1 MKKKY
6 WITGI
11 LWVMVVL
18 VHAGQPV
25 AAGDKLHFDTDRPRA
40 GQTVSFD
47 YSSAGGK
54 LAGARDIRAALLYY
68 TDGKATGYYA
78 EDLALRPAGKDGW
91 KGSFV
96 LPDSAVAF
104 AIRLKSGKV
113 IEDNNGRGYISL
125 VYLDG
130 ASGTDGAVGAV
141 RPEAYAGAALLF
153 ANGGSL
159 LDLPNKADTALVLLE
174 KEFSLHPELRS
185 KYEYAYYY
193 NLAAVKKQEVNLLMD
208 QREQELLSS
217 PNSTMAD
224 YKLVLRL
231 LRLQKKKK
239 AADSVLSIAAQK
251 FPGSELAAQYDEN
264 PFYVIRDLD
273 SMVSYYNSFTEK
285 YLRGGAR
292 DPAAQTAS
300 YFAVAIASRYLEKK
314 DYPNAIA
321 YTARMYNGMADYR
334 GFTYSRIAL
343 DLLKNNTD
351 RVKSDTDRV
360 KSPADRVKGHAD
372 PVKGDADRVKGD
384 ADLSLADSLMRVALA
399 GVDHELAHPEKFK
412 TQGSTL
418 TEWKE
423 GINSYY
429 YSSLTDSYGKVLAQK
444 GDLSAALK
452 MQEKAVELS
461 HGTNIAFNEH
471 YVGYL
476 TRAGDVKAA
485 RSASEKFIKSGNASD
500 SLRAWLKAAYIKEK
514 GSDKGYGPYLAGLQ
528 SAARERVRDEALKEK
543 LDLPS
548 KAFSIPDIDGNTV
561 SLASLK
567 GKVVIVDFWATWCG
581 PCKASFPA
589 MQMTIDKFKNDTN
602 VVFLFI
608 DTYESLPADERLSS
622 VRKFIKSNK
631 YSFTVLLD
639 KVLDLEKRQY
649 SVVSDYGVGGIPT
662 KFVISPQGKIVFKA
676 VGFDGNNEKLV
687 TELSAYIDIAK
698 GS

>member
-1 MKKKY
+1 VNAITSPGDEGSCIIKSMTMNKKY
-6 WITGI
+6 WITGF
-11 LWVMVVL
+11 LLVMAAL
-18 VHAGQPV
+18 VHARQP
-25 AAGDKLHFDTDRPRA
+25 APAGDKLHFDTDRPRA

-54 LAGARDIRAALLYY
+54 LAGAGDIHAALLYY

-78 EDLALRPAGKDGW
+78 QDLTLRPAGKEDW
-91 KGSFV
+91 KGNFI

-130 ASGTDGAVGAV
+130 AV

-159 LDLPNKADTALVLLE
+159 LDLPNKADTALALLE
-174 KEFSLHPELRS
+174 KEFGLHPELRS

-193 NLAAVKKQEVNLLMD
+193 NLVAVKKQEANLLMD
-208 QREQELLSS
+208 KREQELLSA
-217 PNSTMAD
+217 PNSSMAD
-224 YKLVLRL
+224 YKLAMRL
-231 LRLQKKKK
+231 LQLQKKKK

-264 PFYVIRDLD
+264 PFYIIRGLD
-273 SMVSYYNSFTEK
+273 SMVSYYNSYNEK
-285 YLRGGAR
+285 YLRDGAR
-292 DPAAQTAS
+292 DPAAQTSS

-314 DYPNAIA
+314 DYTNAIV
-321 YTARMYNGMADYR
+321 YTTRMYDEMADYR

-343 DLLKNNTD
+343 DLLKNNI
-351 RVKSDTDRV
+351 
-360 KSPADRVKGHAD
+360 D
-372 PVKGDADRVKGD
+372 PVKSN
-384 ADLSLADSLMRVALA
+384 ADLSLADSLMKLALA
-399 GVDHELAHPEKFK
+399 GVDYELAHPEKFK

-418 TEWKE
+418 SEWKE

-429 YSSLTDSYGKVLAQK
+429 YSSLTDSYGRILAQK
-444 GDLSAALK
+444 GDLAAALK
-452 MQEKAVELS
+452 MQEKAVKLS
-461 HGTNIAFNEH
+461 HGANIVFNEH
-471 YVGYL
+471 YVECL
-476 TRAGDVKAA
+476 TRTGDVKAS
-485 RSASEKFIKSGNASD
+485 RSASEKFVKGGNASD
-500 SLRAWLKAAYIKEK
+500 SLRAWLKEAYIKEK
-514 GSDKGYGPYLAGLQ
+514 GSDKGYDTYLAGLQ
-528 SAARERVRDEALKEK
+528 SAARERVREEALKEK

-548 KAFSIPDIDGNTV
+548 KAFSIPDIDGNIV

-602 VVFLFI
+602 VVFLFV
-608 DTYESLPADERLSS
+608 DTYESLPAEERLSS
-622 VRKFIKSNK
+622 VRKFITSNK
-631 YSFTVLLD
+631 YPFTVLLD
-639 KVLDLEKRQY
+639 KVVDLEKRQY

-662 KFVISPQGKIVFKA
+662 KFIISPQGKIVFKA